1 MTYLNDKTSS
11 LSVETPAPG
20 LATGAPAGAEAG
32 AAKIIEGRSPWLL
45 AWRRLR
51 RDRAAMIALGVI
63 GFIVLLAIFA
73 WVVVDITGH
82 GNLTQYRGAS
92 GASEGLTASG
102 EPVGPN
108 QWFWLG
114 TDDQGRDLLV
124 RVAYGARVSL
134 FVGVVATAL
143 TVIGGTVIGLAA
155 GYFGGLIDSLLAR
168 FMDWLLAVPFLLF
181 AISLYSVVQFHPIL
195 GIIRPGL
202 PIVIVVL
209 GFFGWASVGR
219 LVRGQVLSIRE
230 KEYIEAARALGAGPW
245 RIMFIDILPNLLAP
259 LIVYATLLI
268 PATIVGE
275 ATLSFLGVG
284 VQPPT
289 ADWGYMISTASS
301 MFLYGPW
308 WYLVFPSVALLLT
321 TLAFNIFGDG
331 VRDAFDPRGDLY
343 V

>member
-1 MTYLNDKTSS
+1 MTFNISTQADADSS
-11 LSVETPAPG
+11 A
-20 LATGAPAGAEAG
+20 APADPSPRAEAV
-32 AAKIIEGRSPWLL
+32 AAKIIEGKSPWVL

-51 RDRAAMIALGVI
+51 RDRAAMLSLTIIVLIALFAI
-63 GFIVLLAIFA
+63 GAPLVAT
-73 WVVVDITGH
+73 ITGH
-82 GNLTQYRGAS
+82 GNLEQFRNTGLDAS
-92 GASEGLTASG
+92 GQ
-102 EPVGPN
+102 PVAPN
-108 QWFWLG
+108 GTFLFG

-124 RVAYGARVSL
+124 RIAYGAQVSL
-134 FVGVVATAL
+134 FVGVVATAV

-155 GYFGGLIDSLLAR
+155 GYFGGWIDSVLAR

-181 AISLYSVVQFHPIL
+181 AISLFSVVQFHPIL
-195 GIIRPGL
+195 GIIKPGL
-202 PIVIVVL
+202 SIVIVVL

-219 LVRGQVLSIRE
+219 LVRGQVLSIKE

-245 RIMFIDILPNLLAP
+245 RIMFVDILPNLLAP
-259 LIVYATLLI
+259 LIVYSTLLI

-275 ATLSFLGVG
+275 ASLSFLGVG

-289 ADWGYMISTASS
+289 ADWGQMISAASG

-308 WYLVFPSVALLLT
+308 WYLVFPSVALLIT